1 MKKFL
6 FGALLTEVGLLAA
19 GTAIMKKMAQDTK
32 IALRVDLM
40 DVLDDF
46 CENCPVLDMNED

>member
-6 FGALLTEVGLLAA
+6 FGALLTEVGLLVA
-19 GTAIMKKMAQDTK
+19 GAVIMKKMAQDTK

-46 CENCPVLDMNED
+46 CENCPVLDMDKD

>member
-19 GTAIMKKMAQDTK
+19 GAVIMKRMAQDTK

-46 CENCPVLDMNED
+46 CENCPVLDMDKD